1 MNPSTLLGMLGG
13 LVLLVSI
20 LAFTSQDLG
29 AFLNLPGLGIVLGG
43 TVAATLMSYPLSEV
57 LRVFRVFW
65 LVLRNEHYF
74 YRDDLDEIVEVS
86 RLWFSGELAAADD
99 RIEAI
104 RNPFLRA
111 GVQLVIDGTPLED
124 IDDFLQWRMVQ
135 LRRRESAEAQVFRS
149 MAIYAPAFGM
159 LGTLVG
165 LINMLLATQT
175 DDFGIIATNLGVALI
190 TTFYGLILANLVFRP
205 IAIKLE
211 RRTEERM
218 ILMNMVRQGITLMR
232 KGRSPAH
239 IRETLRSFMAQHKDD
254 LRTNTPLP
262 EEGEGAAA
270 TEPKGRHDA

>member
-1 MNPSTLLGMLGG
+1 MNPSTLLGMIGG
-13 LVLLVSI
+13 MVLLVSI
-20 LAFTSQDLG
+20 IAFTSQDLG

-43 TVAATLMSYPLSEV
+43 TLAATLMSYPLNEV

-74 YRDDLDEIVEVS
+74 YRDDLNEIVEVS

-135 LRRRESAEAQVFRS
+135 LRRRENAEAQMFRS
-149 MAIYAPAFGM
+149 MALYAPAFGM

-165 LINMLLATQT
+165 LINMLLATRT
-175 DDFGIIATNLGVALI
+175 DDFVTIAANLGVALI

-211 RRTEERM
+211 RRTAERM
-218 ILMNMVRQGITLMR
+218 ILMNMVRQGVTLMR

-239 IRETLRSFMAQHKDD
+239 IRETLRAFMAQHKDD
-254 LRTNTPLP
+254 LRTTAPLP
-262 EEGEGAAA
+262 GEDDGVTA
-270 TEPKGRHDA
+270 TEPEGRHDG

>member
-1 MNPSTLLGMLGG
+1 MNPSTLLGMIGG
-13 LVLLVSI
+13 LVLLGSI
-20 LAFTSQDLG
+20 IAFTSQDMG

-43 TVAATLMSYPLSEV
+43 TLAATLLSYPLNEV

-74 YRDDLDEIVEVS
+74 YRDDLNEIVEVS

-111 GVQLVIDGTPLED
+111 GVKLVIDGTPLED

-135 LRRRESAEAQVFRS
+135 LRRRENAEAQVFRS
-149 MAIYAPAFGM
+149 MALYAPAFGM

-165 LINMLLATQT
+165 LINMLLATRT
-175 DDFGIIATNLGVALI
+175 DDFVTIAANLGVALI

-239 IRETLRSFMAQHKDD
+239 IRETLRAFMAEHKDD
-254 LRTNTPLP
+254 LRATAPLP
-262 EEGEGAAA
+262 EEAGGATA
-270 TEPKGRHDA
+270 TDPESRHDA